1 MSINFRKTK
10 SGISDEHDL
19 IGDGWRDVVLEDLAS
34 EITVGYVGP
43 MASEYVEDGIPF
55 LRSQNVSYLTINTQ
69 DIKYIKPEFHQR
81 LKKSSLKP
89 GDVVI
94 VRTGKPGTCAVI
106 PPGLSVANCSDL
118 VIVRCGYNLDAYFL
132 AYFVNSIASHHVA
145 AHLVGAVQQ
154 HFNVG
159 SARTIHLNLPPIEEQ
174 KVIVSFLRTLDNKIE
189 LNQQMSE
196 TLEAVGEAVFKRW
209 FVDFEFPNQE
219 GKPYKSSGG
228 EMVYNKE
235 LEQAIPRNW
244 KVGCIEDVAN
254 VIGGGTPSTE
264 IKDYFTSNGIPW
276 LTPKDLS
283 GYKGKFIE
291 KGSLDLTERGLKNSS
306 AKLMPKGTI
315 LFSSR
320 APIGYMAIALNDI
333 ATNQGFKS
341 LVPKG
346 GMNSDYLYYFMRR
359 ITPYVQSISSG
370 STFAEVSGSTLK
382 QIKIIIP
389 EITVIESYENFMSP
403 VNSKMIVNSKG
414 TKTLTNIR
422 DLLLPKLMS
431 GKIRVPIDNIM
442 ERQ

>member
-69 DIKYIKPEFHQR
+69 DIKYITPEFHQR

-118 VIVRCGYNLDAYFL
+118 VIVRCGCTLDAYFL

-159 SARTIHLNLPPIEEQ
+159 SARTIHLNLPHIEEQ
-174 KVIVSFLRTLDNKIE
+174 EVIVSFLRTLDNKIE
-189 LNQQMSE
+189 LNQQMNE
-196 TLEAVGEAVFKRW
+196 TLEAIGQAVFKRW

-219 GKPYKSSGG
+219 GEPYTSSGG
-228 EMVYNKE
+228 EMVYNSALDKE
-235 LEQAIPRNW
+235 IPEGW
-244 KVGCIEDVAN
+244 KVKPIDEIADFLNGLALQKFPARNGEEYLPVIKIRELRQGITESSDKANLDLPKEYIVKNGDVLF
-254 VIGGGTPSTE
+254 SW
-264 IKDYFTSNGIPW
+264 S
-276 LTPKDLS
+276 
-283 GYKGKFIE
+283 
-291 KGSLDLTERGLKNSS
+291 GSLEVVIWGFGKGALNQHLFKVTSSKYPKWFFYYWILQFLPEYRQIAAGKATTMGHIQRHHLTASKVTIPNDKTIERMNIVL
-306 AKLMPKGTI
+306 
-315 LFSSR
+315 
-320 APIGYMAIALNDI
+320 APILERIVHLKVE
-333 ATNQGFKS
+333 TRT
-341 LVPKG
+341 LV
-346 GMNSDYLYYFMRR
+346 
-359 ITPYVQSISSG
+359 V
-370 STFAEVSGSTLK
+370 
-382 QIKIIIP
+382 
-389 EITVIESYENFMSP
+389 
-403 VNSKMIVNSKG
+403 
-414 TKTLTNIR
+414 IR
-422 DLLLPKLMS
+422 DLLLPRLMS
-431 GKIRVPIDNIM
+431 GKIRVTLPN
-442 ERQ
+442 EKQETT